1 MVMAVLLTFVAGV
14 LGTLLGGVLGLRID
28 PKSSKSL
35 SCLLAFSA
43 GMMISMICFDLM
55 PEALEHAGS
64 GNRGRRLRIG
74 RAASIKI

>member
-1 MVMAVLLTFVAGV
+1 MVMAVVLTFVAGV

-43 GMMISMICFDLM
+43 GMMISMML
-55 PEALEHAGS
+55 
-64 GNRGRRLRIG
+64 
-74 RAASIKI
+74 

>member
-1 MVMAVLLTFVAGV
+1 MVMAVVLTFVAGV

-55 PEALEHAGS
+55 PEA